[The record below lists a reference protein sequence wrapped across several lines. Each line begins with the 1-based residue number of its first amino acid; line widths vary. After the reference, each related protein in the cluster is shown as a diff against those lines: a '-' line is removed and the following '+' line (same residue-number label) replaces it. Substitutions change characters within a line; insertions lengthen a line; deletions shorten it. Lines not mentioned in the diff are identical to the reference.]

1 VRKAGRVPPTKATHT
16 RLLVQPSQT
25 ILRRIIPHMEDF
37 TRRAR
42 QFSAGRT
49 VLDGLAIVFLAC
61 STCFWF
67 VLHWAALVG
76 VGLPGAHQLP
86 QAVVAVAMTLIYAFA
101 LPLLLSMLVPTTPAG
116 QLLQKTMWR
125 TIGFPVVIVS
135 TVVLGFYAQ
144 ALIRAWFESQ
154 PEVVAGNLTPAYM
167 VAALV
172 GFIVIPALCW
182 VQVTPERWIREVEQA
197 HQVRKLEL
205 MQRGELAIVK
215 SRLLWAEQKALIG
228 YAKLLPAEQ
237 KEVIDTMRG
246 LLMGIG
252 DTQRTIA
259 RTMGIEG
266 ELERSIMGDAEIADS
281 LDYVSQQLEKPA
293 RSIDRALTSIGDG
306 EREKPNGLEFAPEP
320 AHVNTRLQ
328 SSTARSTEPGQVR
341 PSRTQPDDAGHVLDT
356 IRDVLPRV
364 FTAQD
369 VAEHMRWQDKRPAQ
383 RVIRSWLDGG
393 HAEEVRLG
401 RYSLTE

>member
-1 VRKAGRVPPTKATHT
+1 
-16 RLLVQPSQT
+16 
-25 ILRRIIPHMEDF
+25 MEDF

-42 QFSAGRT
+42 RFSAGRT
-49 VLDGLAIVFLAC
+49 VLDGLAIVFLGC
-61 STCFWF
+61 STCFWL
-67 VLHWAALVG
+67 VLHWTALVG
-76 VGLPGAHQLP
+76 PGLPSGAHQLP

-135 TVVLGFYAQ
+135 TGVLGFYAQ

-182 VQVTPERWIREVEQA
+182 VQVSPERWIREVQQA
-197 HQVRKLEL
+197 HEVRKLEL

-215 SRLLWAEQKALIG
+215 ARLLWAEQKALIG

-266 ELERSIMGDAEIADS
+266 ELERSILGDAEIADT

-293 RSIDRALTSIGDG
+293 RSIDKALTYFDDG
-306 EREKPNGLEFAPEP
+306 ERESAQFVQDAP
-320 AHVNTRLQ
+320 AAVHVNTRLQ
-328 SSTARSTEPGQVR
+328 PSIPREAPAVTRRQATTGDDAYRRAAIAHFGVKPWTVKRLADALSVGETTARELRNEWQYEGLI
-341 PSRTQPDDAGHVLDT
+341 AE
-356 IRDVLPRV
+356 
-364 FTAQD
+364 AQ
-369 VAEHMRWQDKRPAQ
+369 
-383 RVIRSWLDGG
+383 
-393 HAEEVRLG
+393 LG
-401 RYSLTE
+401 RWYFTE

>member
-1 VRKAGRVPPTKATHT
+1 
-16 RLLVQPSQT
+16 
-25 ILRRIIPHMEDF
+25 MEDF

-42 QFSAGRT
+42 RFSAGRT

-76 VGLPGAHQLP
+76 TGLPGAHQLP

-215 SRLLWAEQKALIG
+215 ARLLWAEQKALIG

-252 DTQRTIA
+252 DTQRAIS
-259 RTMGIEG
+259 RTLGIDG
-266 ELERSIMGDAEIADS
+266 ELERSIMGDREIADT

-293 RSIDRALTSIGDG
+293 RSIDRALTYFDDR
-306 EREKPNGLEFAPEP
+306 ERESDVHNCEHAEP
-320 AHVNTRLQ
+320 AHVNTRLEP
-328 SSTARSTEPGQVR
+328 SIPREARDTTRRHMTTG
-341 PSRTQPDDAGHVLDT
+341 DDAYARAARQSFGVTPWTIKRLAEVLDIGET
-356 IRDVLPRV
+356 KARELRDEWM
-364 FTAQD
+364 ASGQ
-369 VAEHMRWQDKRPAQ
+369 AEQT
-383 RVIRSWLDGG
+383 
-393 HAEEVRLG
+393 RLG
-401 RYSLTE
+401 RWSLTE

>member
-1 VRKAGRVPPTKATHT
+1 
-16 RLLVQPSQT
+16 
-25 ILRRIIPHMEDF
+25 MEDF

-42 QFSAGRT
+42 RFSAGRT
-49 VLDGLAIVFLAC
+49 VLDGLAIVFLGC
-61 STCFWF
+61 STCFWL

-76 VGLPGAHQLP
+76 PGLPGAHQLP

-228 YAKLLPAEQ
+228 YAKLLPVEQ
-237 KEVIDTMRG
+237 KEVMDTVRG
-246 LLMGIG
+246 LLMGIN
-252 DTQRTIA
+252 DTQRSIA
-259 RTMGIEG
+259 RTMGIQG
-266 ELERSIMGDAEIADS
+266 EIERSIMGDQDIADA

-293 RSIDRALTSIGDG
+293 RSIDKALTWIDDTNRESDVHHG
-306 EREKPNGLEFAPEP
+306 EHAAP
-320 AHVNTRLQ
+320 AHVNSRLEPSIPREARDTTRRHMTAGDDAYHRAAVAHFGVKPWTIKRLADAL
-328 SSTARSTEPGQVR
+328 SVGETTARELRNEWQYEGLI
-341 PSRTQPDDAGHVLDT
+341 AE
-356 IRDVLPRV
+356 
-364 FTAQD
+364 AQ
-369 VAEHMRWQDKRPAQ
+369 
-383 RVIRSWLDGG
+383 
-393 HAEEVRLG
+393 LG
-401 RYSLTE
+401 RWYFTE